1 VDLVK
6 PYLGSLADKL
16 GVTVDEVIS
25 WGQAV
30 KSGSDAPLSMFVLG
44 LRMAQYINGVSELH
58 GKVARRMWSHV
69 WEGIPEDEVPI
80 THITNGIHI
89 PSWISIENSMLFE
102 RYLGPEWHM
111 HTSNPDIAHRIDDIY
126 DEELWRSHEMSRS
139 RLIRT
144 CRALMIK
151 QYSRRNAPRA
161 MMKDAE
167 SVLDQDILTIV
178 FARRFATYKRAYLL
192 LRDPERLEAM
202 ITSESRPVQFIFAG
216 KAHPRDNEG
225 KDLIKRI
232 IEFARRTKVRSRIAF
247 LEDYDINIARHLVQG
262 ADVWLNTPRRPF
274 EACGTSGMKAAANG
288 ILNVSILD
296 GWWCEGYTEETGWR
310 IGNGE
315 EYTDP
320 AYQDSVES
328 QALYN
333 VLENE
338 VIPCFYE
345 RKNGDIPVRWLKM
358 MKASIG
364 MAMKHFCTHVMISK
378 YEGLFYAPAS
388 RRLES
393 LISDSAKEAVV
404 FSKQYQRLG
413 TLWNNINIEPPIRE
427 TEGPFRVGDN
437 FTVTSKVNL
446 GELRPDE
453 VNIELYYGPLKT
465 VDTISESHYEE
476 MTVKEDQENGVYLY
490 TCNITCAASGR
501 YGFTVRAVPNG
512 DDRIKF
518 APGRITWA

>member
-1 VDLVK
+1 
-6 PYLGSLADKL
+6 
-16 GVTVDEVIS
+16 
-25 WGQAV
+25 
-30 KSGSDAPLSMFVLG
+30 
-44 LRMAQYINGVSELH
+44 
-58 GKVARRMWSHV
+58 MWSHV
-69 WEGIPEDEVPI
+69 WEGIPEDEIPI
-80 THITNGIHI
+80 IHITNGIHI
-89 PSWISIENSMLFE
+89 PSWISIENAMLFE
-102 RYLGPEWHM
+102 RYLGPEWHLHM
-111 HTSNPDIAHRIDDIY
+111 SSPEIVHRFDDIY
-126 DEELWRSHEMSRS
+126 DEELWRAHEMSRS

-144 CRALMIK
+144 SRALMIK

-178 FARRFATYKRAYLL
+178 FARRFATYKRADLL

-202 ITSESRPVQFIFAG
+202 ITSVDKPVQFIFAG

-232 IEFARRTKVRSRIAF
+232 IEFARRTKVRPRIAF

-288 ILNVSILD
+288 VLNVSVLD

-358 MKASIG
+358 MKASMG
-364 MAMKHFCTHVMISK
+364 MAMQHFCTHVMISK
-378 YEGLFYAPAS
+378 YEALFYAPAA
-388 RRLES
+388 RRLEF
-393 LISDSAKEAVV
+393 LTSDSAKEAVV

-413 TLWNNINIEPPIRE
+413 DLWGNINIETPVQE
-427 TEGPFRVGDN
+427 TEDPFRVGDN
-437 FTVTSKVNL
+437 FTVTAVVNL

-476 MTVKEDQENGVYLY
+476 MTVKEDRGNGAYLY
-490 TCNITCAASGR
+490 NCNITCAASGR
-501 YGFTVRAVPNG
+501 YGFTVRAVPRG